1 MKAAYRHEFARFRD
15 FSSTKKARE
24 FFIGDDVHKAFV
36 PVDEAGTE
44 AAAAT
49 AVLLPTAAPGTPA
62 ELRIDRPFIFLIRD
76 IKKRAPSSL
85 WAG

>member
-1 MKAAYRHEFARFRD
+1 MHAAMKAAYSPEFARFMD

-24 FFIGDDVHKAFV
+24 LFIGDDVYNAFV
-36 PVDEAGTE
+36 SVGKAGTE

-49 AVLLPTAAPGTPA
+49 AVLLLGAAPGTPA
-62 ELRIDRPFIFLIRD
+62 SSSSSATS
-76 IKKRAPSSL
+76 KRAPSSL